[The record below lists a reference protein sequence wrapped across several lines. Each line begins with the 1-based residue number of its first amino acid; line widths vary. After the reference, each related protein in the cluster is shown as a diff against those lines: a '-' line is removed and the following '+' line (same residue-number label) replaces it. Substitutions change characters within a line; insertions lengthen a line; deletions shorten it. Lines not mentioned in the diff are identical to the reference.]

1 MNHTTEAIAT
11 LDTSRAACTEILHF
25 PARVLVIEADHLMSA
40 SACTVLEELSDV
52 SEVVD
57 DHPHDHHGAPSAA
70 L

>member
-1 MNHTTEAIAT
+1 M
-11 LDTSRAACTEILHF
+11 SRRCSWAGVVLRGAACTEILHF